1 MQPKVSIVMPV
12 YNVERYVEQSIRSLM
27 EQTLE
32 DIEII
37 IVNDGSKDGSRDI
50 VGRLAE
56 EDPRIR
62 IIDNVNSGYGVSINK
77 GFAAATGEYL
87 GILESDD
94 FAEPDAYEK
103 LYNAAKA
110 NDADMVKGCFNLYW
124 TDPERFEYFDI
135 FENTDISEDR
145 PGRFDYS
152 CAERVIKPLEYERIF
167 YVKASIWSAIYRTA
181 FLRENNITCRETPGA
196 SYQDSSFTFNVLSK
210 AKRLFLLRDVIVNYR
225 QDNSNSS
232 VNSKDKAF
240 VLFGEYEE
248 IDRIIDEDG
257 VEDPETLRKI
267 AAYMKF
273 DAYMWNYN
281 RVHRKYHEELAHR
294 MSEEFKADFERGS
307 FDLGRFESGKW
318 YVLNRIISD
327 PDAFIREWDLGEKS
341 VEDRIKQKAFNAAT
355 LLKKEGPVGYAGRL
369 FKKFVIGRIKVNES
383 ETEVEE
389 EEAVEID
396 DEVEVAADVVPQF
409 RVPLYFN
416 NYVSIVMPAYNA
428 ESYIEDTVR
437 RILDQ
442 TFGNF
447 ELIIVDDG
455 STDSTPEILDRFAAE
470 DKRVRVIHQENQ
482 GEGGARIAG
491 FEACRGDWL
500 VSVDADD
507 LVEPQMLDHLV
518 KRGYETDADVVIFR
532 VETLDDQT
540 GEKLPCDWAFR
551 ADSELGGVFAP
562 EQMAPTLFNSFQNWV
577 WNKMFR
583 MSFLKAKGIRF
594 QNVRR
599 TADLLFTCSAL
610 ASAERIA
617 LLDEVLYLYRINN
630 PTSAFATSDSAPLD
644 FYHAFCAL
652 KAFLEERGLYETY
665 KRTFRNW
672 ASDGFRA
679 NLMVMR
685 SLDGFNTLLGTFKE
699 EGFSRLEIDQV
710 QEGEWFEED
719 HYRFC
724 RYMIE
729 HEPDECLY
737 YVLSRVKTEN
747 ANLMTYS
754 SEIRKAHSDPRVLAK
769 ELATRVVRKA
779 KSVLR

>member
-1 MQPKVSIVMPV
+1 MQPKVSIIMPV

-56 EDPRIR
+56 EDSRIK

-103 LYNAAKA
+103 LYAAAKA
-110 NDADMVKGCFNLYW
+110 SDADMVKGCFNLYW
-124 TDPERFEYFDI
+124 SNPERFEFFDI
-135 FENTDISEDR
+135 FENTDIPEDR

-152 CAERVIKPLEYERIF
+152 FADRVIKPLEYERIF

-181 FLRENNITCRETPGA
+181 FIREHGITCRETPGA
-196 SYQDSSFTFNVLSK
+196 SYQDASFTFNVLSK
-210 AKRLFLLRDVIVNYR
+210 CQRLYLMRDVIVNYR
-225 QDNSNSS
+225 QDNEGSS

-248 IDRIIDEDG
+248 IERIITEDG
-257 VEDPETLRKI
+257 VEDPEALRKV

-294 MSEEFKADFERGS
+294 MSEEFKAEFARGA
-307 FDLGRFESGKW
+307 FDIDRFESGKW
-318 YVLNRIISD
+318 YVLNRVMSD
-327 PDAFIREWDLGEKS
+327 PDGFIREWDLGEKS
-341 VEDRIKQKAFNAAT
+341 LEERVQQKAFNAFT

-369 FKKFVIGRIKVNES
+369 FKKFVVERIKDDEPLEES
-383 ETEVEE
+383 EEAEE
-389 EEAVEID
+389 D
-396 DEVEVAADVVPQF
+396 PRLQF
-409 RVPLYFN
+409 KVPLYFN
-416 NYVSIVMPAYNA
+416 NYISIVMPAYNA
-428 ESYIEDTVR
+428 ERYIEETVR

-455 STDSTPEILDRFAAE
+455 STDRTPEILDRFAAE
-470 DKRVRVIHQENQ
+470 DRRVRVIHQENT

-491 FEACRGDWL
+491 FAACRGDWL

-507 LVEPQMLDHLV
+507 LVEPQMLDRLV
-518 KRGYETDADVVIFR
+518 KRGYETDADIVIFR

-551 ADSELGGVFAP
+551 VDPALGGVFSP

-583 MSFLKAKGIRF
+583 MSFLKSNGIEF
-594 QNVRR
+594 QGVRR

-610 ASAERIA
+610 ASAQRIA
-617 LLDEVLYLYRINN
+617 LLDEVLYRYRINN

-652 KAFLEERGLYETY
+652 KDFLEERGLYETY

-685 SLDGFNTLLGTFKE
+685 SLDGFTSLLSTFKD
-699 EGFSRLEIDQV
+699 EGFARLEIDQV

-729 HEPDECLY
+729 HDLDECLY
-737 YVLSRVKTEN
+737 YVLSRVKAEN

-769 ELATRVVRKA
+769 ELTTRVFRKA
-779 KSVLR
+779 KSILRA

>member
-1 MQPKVSIVMPV
+1 MNAKVSIIMPV

-103 LYNAAKA
+103 LYTAAKA

-124 TDPERFEYFDI
+124 SNPERFKYFDI
-135 FENTDISEDR
+135 FENTDVPEESLTR
-145 PGRFDYS
+145 YDYS
-152 CAERVIKPLEYERIF
+152 FAERVINPLEYEHIF
-167 YVKASIWSAIYRTA
+167 FVKASIWSAIYRA
-181 FLRENNITCRETPGA
+181 DFIREHAITCRETPGA
-196 SYQDSSFTFNVLSK
+196 SYQDASFTFNVLSK
-210 AKRLFLLRDVIVNYR
+210 AERLYLIRDVIVNYR
-225 QDNSNSS
+225 QDNEGSS

-248 IDRIIDEDG
+248 IERIINEDG
-257 VEDPETLRKI
+257 VKSPDQLRKI
-267 AAYMKF
+267 AALMKF

-281 RVHRKYHEELAHR
+281 RVHRKYHDELALR
-294 MSEEFKADFERGS
+294 MSDEFKKGMERGD
-307 FDLGRFESGKW
+307 FDLARFESGKW
-318 YVLNRIISD
+318 YTLNLIASNPER
-327 PDAFIREWDLGEKS
+327 FVREWDLGAKTRGE
-341 VEDRIKQKAFNAAT
+341 RLQQIAFNATT
-355 LLKKEGPVGYAGRL
+355 LIKKEGPIGYAGRL
-369 FKKFVIGRIKVNES
+369 AKILVIDRLSNDRPAPRPDEG
-383 ETEVEE
+383 VEWE
-389 EEAVEID
+389 DRPPVTL
-396 DEVEVAADVVPQF
+396 
-409 RVPLYFN
+409 PLCN
-416 NYVSIVMPAYNA
+416 NCLVSIVMPAYNA
-428 ESYIEDTVR
+428 EKYIEETVR

-442 TFGNF
+442 QFRLF

-470 DKRVRVIHQENQ
+470 DKRVRIIHQENQ
-482 GEGGARIAG
+482 GEGPARIAG
-491 FEACRGDWL
+491 FRACRGDWL

-507 LVEPQMLDHLV
+507 LVEPQLLDHLV

-551 ADSELGGVFAP
+551 RDETAGDVFAP

-617 LLDEVLYLYRINN
+617 LLDEVLYRYRINN

-652 KAFLEERGLYETY
+652 KDFLEERGLYETY

-685 SLDGFNTLLGTFKE
+685 SLDGFNTLLGTYKE

-729 HEPDECLY
+729 HEPEECLY
-737 YVLSRVKTEN
+737 YVLSRVKAEN

-754 SEIRKAHSDPRVLAK
+754 SEIRKAHSDPRMLAK
-769 ELATRVVRKA
+769 ELATRVARKA
-779 KSVLR
+779 KEIIRA